1 MTTLFDRR
9 ALGAA
14 TLSAIAMLVV
24 FVAAFA
30 WLENRVATLL
40 DAEATQAL
48 EQDLR
53 LYQAVQ
59 READTPTMLRA
70 LRRRLEYL
78 RDGRMMLLLDAQ
90 GRAVLGDPRAW
101 PADLGTLVTRQHVP
115 LPDGAGMQRGGRRRR
130 RRPPALHRPARH
142 RALTRSATRSSRR
155 AWRRCWWCWQPA
167 CSSACAS
174 TATCWRGSR
183 ASSRRRRR
191 SCAAR
196 CRRALPS
203 RNGSM
208 RSAAL
213 ARVFNEMLDQN
224 EALVTGMRTA
234 TESLAHDLR
243 TPLMRLQRSIS
254 AAREIGDPA
263 RREEFL
269 AIAEA
274 EAEHALRT
282 FSALIDLARAEAGL
296 SRDAMEHTDLAALAT
311 DVADLFEPVAEERL
325 QRLERDI
332 HPAAGVAHRQIL
344 FQALGNLL
352 ENAIKYSPAGSRLR
366 LRLEPATAQRG
377 PAFVVEDAGP
387 GIPAH
392 AREQV
397 LRPFVR
403 LESAGRKPGSGL
415 GLAIASAAARLHG
428 GQLVLEDAAPGL
440 RVRLQLGVERRG
452 DGVPDA
458 VPELR
463 TGRSGETRG
472 ARSAAGA

>member
-40 DAEATQAL
+40 DAEISHTL
-48 EQDLR
+48 SQDLH

-59 READTPTMLRA
+59 READTRTMLNA
-70 LRRRLEYL
+70 LRRRLDFL
-78 RDGRMMLLLDAQ
+78 ADGRMMLLLDAQ
-90 GRAVLGDPRAW
+90 GRAVVGDPEAW
-101 PADLGTLVTRQHVP
+101 PKGMAAAPAPSLVP
-115 LPDGAGMQRGGRRRR
+115 LADGTHLRVVAGDVGDGHRLFIAERDTGHYEVAGSIVKAGVAAMLVVLAAGVLVGVRFNGYVLARLSGIAEAAQRIMRGQMQARAPEPQRLD
-130 RRPPALHRPARH
+130 AL
-142 RALTRSATRSSRR
+142 
-155 AWRRCWWCWQPA
+155 
-167 CSSACAS
+167 
-174 TATCWRGSR
+174 GS
-183 ASSRRRRR
+183 
-191 SCAAR
+191 
-196 CRRALPS
+196 
-203 RNGSM
+203 
-208 RSAAL
+208 L

-224 EALVTGMRTA
+224 EALVTGMRSA

-254 AAREIGDPA
+254 AAREVGDPA
-263 RREEFL
+263 QRDEFL
-269 AIAEA
+269 GIAEA

-296 SRDAMEHTDLAALAT
+296 SRDAMERSDLAALAT

-325 QRLERDI
+325 QTLERDI

-366 LRLEPATAQRG
+366 LRLAPATAQRG
-377 PAFVVEDAGP
+377 PAFVVEDSGP

-458 VPELR
+458 VPEFR
-463 TGRSGETRG
+463 TGRSGESRG
-472 ARSAAGA
+472 ARSAAEA

>member
-40 DAEATQAL
+40 DAEVTHAL
-48 EQDLR
+48 NQDLL
-53 LYQAVQ
+53 LYRAVQ
-59 READTPTMLRA
+59 REAGTETMTGA
-70 LRRRLEYL
+70 IRRRLDYL
-78 RDGRMMLLLDAQ
+78 TDGRMMLLLDAQ
-90 GRAVLGDPRAW
+90 GRPVLGDPRAW
-101 PADLGTLVTRQHVP
+101 PTDVTAAGARWHVP
-115 LPDGAGMQRGGRRRR
+115 LPDGANLHVVAGDVGDGHRLVIGQHDSGRYEVADSLVKAGVAAMLVVLAAGVLVGVRFNGHVLARLAGIAEAAQKIMRGQMQARAPEPQRLD
-130 RRPPALHRPARH
+130 AL
-142 RALTRSATRSSRR
+142 
-155 AWRRCWWCWQPA
+155 
-167 CSSACAS
+167 
-174 TATCWRGSR
+174 GS
-183 ASSRRRRR
+183 
-191 SCAAR
+191 
-196 CRRALPS
+196 
-203 RNGSM
+203 
-208 RSAAL
+208 L

-254 AAREIGDPA
+254 AARDVTDPA
-263 RREEFL
+263 QREEFL

-274 EAEHALRT
+274 EAEHTLRT
-282 FSALIDLARAEAGL
+282 FSSLIDLARAEAGL
-296 SRDAMEHTDLAALAT
+296 SRDAMERTDLAALAT
-311 DVADLFEPVAEERL
+311 DVADLFEPLAEERL
-325 QRLERDI
+325 QHLERDI
-332 HPAAGVAHRQIL
+332 HPATGVAHRQIL

-377 PAFVVEDAGP
+377 PAFVVEDSGP
-387 GIPAH
+387 GIPVH

-428 GQLVLEDAAPGL
+428 GQLALEDATPGL

-452 DGVPDA
+452 DGIPDA

-463 TGRSGETRG
+463 TGRPGVPRG
-472 ARSAAGA
+472 ARSAAEA

>member
-30 WLENRVATLL
+30 WLENRVAALL
-40 DAEATQAL
+40 DAEVDHAL
-48 EQDLR
+48 SQDLQ
-53 LYQAVQ
+53 LYRAVQ
-59 READTPTMLRA
+59 REAGTPTMRGA
-70 LRRRLEYL
+70 IRRRTEYL
-78 RDGRMMLLLDAQ
+78 TDGRMMLLLDAE
-90 GRAVLGDPRAW
+90 GRTVVGDPRAW
-101 PADLGTLVTRQHVP
+101 PADVASGRQRQVP
-115 LPDGAGMQRGGRRRR
+115 LADGTDLHMVAGDVGGGHRLVIGQHDTGRYEVADSLVKAGVAAMLVVLAAGVLVGVRFNGHVLARLAGIAEAAQKIMRGQMQARAPEPQRLD
-130 RRPPALHRPARH
+130 AL
-142 RALTRSATRSSRR
+142 
-155 AWRRCWWCWQPA
+155 
-167 CSSACAS
+167 
-174 TATCWRGSR
+174 G
-183 ASSRRRRR
+183 
-191 SCAAR
+191 
-196 CRRALPS
+196 
-203 RNGSM
+203 
-208 RSAAL
+208 AL

-254 AAREIGDPA
+254 AAREVSDPA
-263 RREEFL
+263 QREEFL

-282 FSALIDLARAEAGL
+282 FSSLIDLARAEAGL
-296 SRDAMEHTDLAALAT
+296 SRDAMERTDLAALAT
-311 DVADLFEPVAEERL
+311 DVADLFEPLAEERL
-325 QRLERDI
+325 QHLERDI
-332 HPAAGVAHRQIL
+332 HPASGVAHRQIL
-344 FQALGNLL
+344 FQALGNLF

-377 PAFVVEDAGP
+377 PAFVVEDSGP

-428 GQLVLEDAAPGL
+428 GQLALEDAAPGL
-440 RVRLQLGVERRG
+440 RVRLQLGVDRRA
-452 DGVPDA
+452 DGGA
-458 VPELR
+458 ETVPELR
-463 TGRSGETRG
+463 TGRSAELRA
-472 ARSAAGA
+472 ARSAAEA